1 MNALQIAE
9 IAETWV
15 DQRLNNYIE
24 KLCEIYDFSK
34 SELMELKEY
43 SKKEHEIGSGEPD
56 AGEEKVS
63 VEPDAVEE
71 KVSVEPDAV
80 EEKVSVEEPVE
91 EKISVEPDAVE
102 EKVSVDLTEKNLKK
116 MKKKE
121 LQEICRSLKL
131 KSTGKKADLISQILN
146 SKNQP
151 KIFGT
156 NKNHPKSTKNSQQ
169 KKKKSKDI
177 SKKLANPENKINIQ
191 KSESGNYT
199 YDGLVIDKASRKV
212 IGVELDDGSVGSLGQ
227 SAIEKC
233 YQYKLPFVMPDNLDV
248 GLQESDLEPEENT
261 DCAGSHGEQ
270 LHEVE
275 EEEED
280 EEVEVEVEVEEE
292 EEVEY
297 VYE

>member
-9 IAETWV
+9 IAEAWV

-43 SKKEHEIGSGEPD
+43 SKTGHD
-56 AGEEKVS
+56 
-63 VEPDAVEE
+63 
-71 KVSVEPDAV
+71 
-80 EEKVSVEEPVE
+80 KVSVEEPVE
-91 EKISVEPDAVE
+91 EKVSVEEPVE

-121 LQEICRSLKL
+121 LQEVCRSLNL
-131 KSTGKKADLISQILN
+131 RSTGKKADLISQIL
-146 SKNQP
+146 STKNQP
-151 KIFGT
+151 KIFGSKKT
-156 NKNHPKSTKNSQQ
+156 TLKSTKKSQVQ
-169 KKKKSKDI
+169 EKKNKDI
-177 SKKLANPENKINIQ
+177 SKKLANPENKINIH

-199 YDGLVIDKASRKV
+199 YDGLVIDKSSRKV
-212 IGVELDDGSVGSLGQ
+212 IGVEMDDGSVGSLDQ

-261 DCAGSHGEQ
+261 DV
-270 LHEVE
+270 HEVE
-275 EEEED
+275 YE
-280 EEVEVEVEVEEE
+280 EEVEVEDEIEEEEEEVEVEE